1 MSRASGDRSLGALLA
16 EALMVVF
23 AVLVALAVDEWRENR
38 EIDAQVARAEA
49 GVDAELRANQDTL
62 RAGAASVQAM
72 YDSVSS
78 MVARMRA
85 GEVIREAALGGTLP
99 EFSDAAWETARV
111 TGAVAHMPYE
121 RVLRTARVYETQALT
136 RQAQAQI
143 LSTLGGVVARGLQLD
158 LLLDLQG
165 ELFIILQIYANLSE
179 RYDEALGG
187 S

>member
-1 MSRASGDRSLGALLA
+1 MSRASGGRGFGALLA

-38 EIDAQVARAEA
+38 EIDEQVARAEA
-49 GVDAELRANQDTL
+49 AVDAELRANQAEL
-62 RAGAASVQAM
+62 SGGATSVQAM

-85 GEVIREAALGGTLP
+85 GGVVREAALGGNLP

-121 RVLRTARVYETQALT
+121 RVLRTARVYETQALA
-136 RQAQAQI
+136 RQAQGQV
-143 LSTLGGVVARGLQLD
+143 LSTVGGVVAKGLQLD
-158 LLLDLQG
+158 LLQDLQG
-165 ELFIILQIYANLSE
+165 ELFIILQIYASLGD

-187 S
+187 T